1 MANLTITAANLRPL
15 SATTQTV
22 LSGAA
27 LSIGQAVYVDDADG
41 KAKLSDANVTA
52 AAKVLGLVIA
62 ATSATD
68 QKTLVVTGG
77 DVTLGATLV
86 AGTNYYLSA
95 TAGAICPEADLT
107 TGDRKIRIGW
117 AKTTATLVL
126 DIEDTAVVL

>member
-1 MANLTITAANLRPL
+1 MANLSITAANLRPL
-15 SATTQTV
+15 SAVVQPV

-27 LSIGQAVYVDDADG
+27 LTQGQVVYLDAADS
-41 KAKLSDANVTA
+41 KVKLSDANVTA
-52 AAKVLGLVIA
+52 AAQVLGIVVA
-62 ATSATD
+62 QTTATD
-68 QKTLVVTGG
+68 QKTLVVSSGEI
-77 DVTLGATLV
+77 TLGATLV

-117 AKTTATLVL
+117 AKTTTTLVV